1 VRGENFSRHLW
12 RERLEVSKHSIENL
26 YTMKKTCLALTAVL
40 FVSACTKNKTAPV
53 APTPPAPPQ
62 LTAPSLDAPSDDLQL
77 STLRP
82 ELTVV
87 NGTSSQPA
95 GTRTYEFQIAD
106 TESFSPVA
114 AAKTG
119 VAENAGGKTSFIP
132 PDDLQPTTRMYWR
145 ARMIQETTNSDWS
158 KVGRFKTRLVGYNKP
173 GELYDP
179 LVHGETI
186 GTIVGNASFVPD
198 KGIRLND
205 IFAYVRYQ
213 LPQTVSSG
221 EFSMEVEGL
230 RPGGPGGKPKVF
242 QMMDSPDGLP
252 SRSLSMINAQYRGRP
267 GNPDHSVAFKAVLG
281 SLSDAA
287 VVEPDL
293 AKRNQSVLM
302 LDPSRTYFWQGIWTP
317 HSFRLV
323 VRDGSMEGSVLYDY
337 TMNAAN
343 SGVGFAPSP
352 HYAFIGTN
360 YERFVAD
367 TGTFPGMTVR
377 NVWLSSKARP
387 ASLGSALRDR

>member
-1 VRGENFSRHLW
+1 MQRIVLV
-12 RERLEVSKHSIENL
+12 LAAVVSV
-26 YTMKKTCLALTAVL
+26 A
-40 FVSACTKNKTAPV
+40 ACTKNNATPA
-53 APTPPAPPQ
+53 APTPSAPPQ
-62 LTAPSLDAPSDDLQL
+62 LTAPVLDAPGDDLQL

-95 GTRTYEFQIAD
+95 ASRTYEFQIAD
-106 TESFSPVA
+106 NDSFSPVA
-114 AAKTG
+114 ASGTG
-119 VAENAGGKTSFIP
+119 IAENAGGKTSFTP
-132 PDDLQPTTRMYWR
+132 GEDLQPTTRMYWR
-145 ARMIQETTNSDWS
+145 VRMVQDTTASEWS
-158 KVGRFKTRLVGYNKP
+158 KVGTFKTRLVGFNRP

-179 LVHGETI
+179 LVHGETV
-186 GTIVGNASFVPD
+186 GTVVGNASFVPE

-205 IFAYVRYQ
+205 IFTYVRYQ

-230 RPGGPGGKPKVF
+230 RPNGPGGKPKIF
-242 QMMDSPDGLP
+242 QMMDAPDGLP

-281 SLSDAA
+281 SLSGAA

-293 AKRNQSVLM
+293 ARRNQSVLI
-302 LDPSRTYFWQGIWTP
+302 LDPTRTYFWQGTWTA

-323 VRDGSMEGSVLYDY
+323 VRDGGMEGSVLYDF
-337 TMNAAN
+337 TMSAAN

-352 HYAFIGTN
+352 HYAFLGTN
-360 YERFVAD
+360 YEKYEAD
-367 TGTFPGMTVR
+367 TGTFPGMTIR

-387 ASLGSALRDR
+387 ASLGSALRAK

>member
-1 VRGENFSRHLW
+1 
-12 RERLEVSKHSIENL
+12 
-26 YTMKKTCLALTAVL
+26 MKNTCLALTAVL

-62 LTAPSLDAPSDDLQL
+62 LTAPALDSPANELQL

-106 TESFSPVA
+106 NESFSPVA
-114 AAKTG
+114 VSGTG
-119 VAENAGGKTSFIP
+119 VAENAGGKTSFTP
-132 PDDLQPTTRMYWR
+132 KDELQPTTRMYWR
-145 ARMIQETTNSDWS
+145 VRFTQDSTTSDWS
-158 KVGRFKTRLVGYNKP
+158 KVARFKTKLVGYNKP

-186 GTIVGNASFVPD
+186 GTPSGSYSFVAD

-205 IFAYVRYQ
+205 VNSYVLYQ
-213 LPQTVSSG
+213 LPQTLTSG
-221 EFSMEVEGL
+221 EISMEVEGL
-230 RPGGPGGKPKVF
+230 RPNGPGGKPKIF
-242 QMMDSPDGLP
+242 QMLDSATAIP
-252 SRSLSMINAQYRGRP
+252 SSSKHMINAQYRGTP
-267 GNPDHSVAFKAVLG
+267 GNPDNSVAFKAVLG
-281 SLSDAA
+281 SLSSA

-293 AKRNQSVLM
+293 AKRGQSVLM
-302 LDPSRTYFWQGIWTP
+302 LDPSRTYFWQGIWTE

-323 VRDGSMEGSVLYDY
+323 VRDGGSEGSALYDY
-337 TMNAAN
+337 TMTTSCGGN
-343 SGVGFAPSP
+343 GFAPSP
-352 HYAFIGTN
+352 QYVFVGSN
-360 YERFVAD
+360 YEKFTPL

-377 NVWLSSKARP
+377 NVWISSKARP
-387 ASLGSALRDR
+387 ASLGSALHDR

>member
-1 VRGENFSRHLW
+1 LSLP
-12 RERLEVSKHSIENL
+12 
-26 YTMKKTCLALTAVL
+26 KTWLTLTAVL
-40 FVSACTKNKTAPV
+40 LAAACSKSS
-53 APTPPAPPQ
+53 PTQPTGPSVTPPQ
-62 LTAPSLDAPSDDLQL
+62 LTAPALETPSDDQQL

-82 ELTVV
+82 ELTVK
-87 NGTSSQPA
+87 NGTTNQA
-95 GTRTYEFQIAD
+95 TGTRTYEFQIAD
-106 TESFSPVA
+106 NSGFSPVA
-114 AAKTG
+114 ISTTG
-119 VAENAGGKTSFIP
+119 VAENSSGKTSFAP
-132 PDDLQPTTRMYWR
+132 AQDLQPTTRMYWR

-377 NVWLSSKARP
+377 NVWLSSKTRP

>member
-1 VRGENFSRHLW
+1 MQKLVL
-12 RERLEVSKHSIENL
+12 I
-26 YTMKKTCLALTAVL
+26 LTAVVS
-40 FVSACTKNKTAPV
+40 VSACTKNNTPPA

-62 LTAPSLDAPSDDLQL
+62 LTAPALDAPGDDLQL

-87 NGTSSQPA
+87 NGTSSLPA

-106 TESFSPVA
+106 NNSFSPVA
-114 AAKTG
+114 ISGTG
-119 VAENAGGKTSFIP
+119 VAENAAGKTSFTP
-132 PDDLQPTTRMYWR
+132 TDDLQPTTRMYWR
-145 ARMIQETTNSDWS
+145 VRMVQNTTNSEWS
-158 KVGRFKTRLVGYNKP
+158 KVGTFKTKLVGYNRP

-186 GTIVGNASFVPD
+186 GTPVGNFTFVPE
-198 KGIRLND
+198 KGIKLND
-205 IFAYVRYQ
+205 IHTYVRYQ
-213 LPQTVSSG
+213 LPQTISSG

-230 RPGGPGGKPKVF
+230 RPGGPGGKPKIF
-242 QMMDSPDGLP
+242 QMMDTPDGLP

-302 LDPSRTYFWQGIWTP
+302 LDPTRTYFWQGTWTA

-323 VRDGSMEGSVLYDY
+323 VRDGGMEGSVLYDY
-337 TMNAAN
+337 TMNGAN
-343 SGVGFAPSP
+343 SGVGFAPNP
-352 HYAFIGTN
+352 HYAFLGTN
-360 YERFVAD
+360 YEKYVAD
-367 TGTFPGMTVR
+367 TGTFPGMTIR

-387 ASLGSALRDR
+387 ASLGSALRAK

>member
-1 VRGENFSRHLW
+1 
-12 RERLEVSKHSIENL
+12 
-26 YTMKKTCLALTAVL
+26 MKKLSLLVCAVV
-40 FVSACTKNKTAPV
+40 FVGGCTKNKTTPAAQTAPAAPQLA
-53 APTPPAPPQ
+53 APTLEAPAE
-62 LTAPSLDAPSDDLQL
+62 DLQL

-106 TESFSPVA
+106 NDSFSPVA
-114 AAKTG
+114 ASGAT
-119 VAENAGGKTSFIP
+119 VAENAGGKTSFTP
-132 PDDLQPTTRMYWR
+132 TDDLQPTTRMFWR
-145 ARMIQETTNSDWS
+145 ARVTQGTTTSEWS
-158 KVGRFKTRLVGYNKP
+158 KTGKFKTRLVGYNKP

-179 LVHGETI
+179 LVHGETV
-186 GTIVGNASFVPD
+186 GTAVGNVTFVPD

-205 IFAYVRYQ
+205 VFSYVVYQ

-242 QMMDSPDGLP
+242 QMMDTPDGLP

-281 SLSDAA
+281 GQTDGAI
-287 VVEPDL
+287 VEPDL

-302 LDPSRTYFWQGIWTP
+302 LDPSRTYFWQGSWTA

-323 VRDGSMEGSVLYDY
+323 VRDGGIDGSVLYDY
-337 TMNAAN
+337 TMSA
-343 SGVGFAPSP
+343 SRGSGFAPSP
-352 HYAFIGTN
+352 HYAFVGTN
-360 YERFVAD
+360 YEKFVAD
-367 TGTFPGMTVR
+367 TGTFPGMIVR
-377 NVWLSSKARP
+377 NVWLSSKPRP
-387 ASLGSALRDR
+387 ASLGSALRVR